1 MPWKIVLTETVE
13 KQMDALDPVVRR
25 RVRAFLER
33 RLAELPDPRMLGEPL
48 TGQLKGFWRYR
59 IGDYRLVCRIID
71 GELIVL
77 VLEVGHRREVY
88 R

>member
-25 RVRAFLER
+25 RVRAFLEQ
-33 RLAELPDPRMLGEPL
+33 RLAGLPDPRMLGEPL